1 MRKSYKFKKKFK
13 AEKRFLSNY
22 QIRALQVSV
31 IDEEG
36 NNLGVMDTR
45 AAIHLAEE
53 RGLDLVEVSPVA
65 NPPVAKIINFGS
77 FQYQKEKL
85 LRKQKKQA
93 KSIELKNLR
102 LSLKIGGHDQETKAR
117 QTERFLEDG
126 NKVKI
131 ELLLKGREIGRQDLA
146 REKLKE
152 FMSQIKVPNQ
162 VEQDIT
168 RQGNKLFIILMPQS

>member
-13 AEKRFLSNY
+13 VEKRFFSNY
-22 QIRALQVSV
+22 QIRAPQVSV

-36 NNLGVMDTR
+36 NHLGTMDTL

-85 LRKQKKQA
+85 FRKQKKQA
-93 KSIELKNLR
+93 KTVELKNLR
-102 LSLKIGGHDQETKAR
+102 LSLKIGEHDQETKAR
-117 QTERFLEDG
+117 QAENFLKKGD
-126 NKVKI
+126 KVKI
-131 ELLLKGREIGRQDLA
+131 ELLLKGREISRQDLA

-152 FMSQIKVPNQ
+152 FLGQIKAPNQ
-162 VEQDIT
+162 IEQDIMK
-168 RQGNKLFIILMPQS
+168 QGNKLFIILMPQ